1 MIKKI
6 FLALISGLVSFFGI
20 VFAQTT
26 WNTEA
31 TLSLTA
37 KNLPITFSGELK
49 LDLITKNSSFF
60 WLENLSL
67 SFSNCGDDVEVWHAN
82 KKKTSS
88 ILNFSLLP
96 NEEKLISLT
105 IRVKSIKACQ
115 LDFSILN
122 QGKTEAQTSVILK
135 SLCHQ
140 PIDFDQEDILSWYF
154 LEKEQHILDQQDI
167 VNQADNKNTLSP
179 ELKWAFDRALQHRFL
194 SEQEKTLFDKPMTR
208 LQFAHMLLSVSNK
221 LGIEI
226 DEKKTCDFKDIN
238 WLSNADIATMKK
250 VCQLN
255 IMGIHPNQ
263 TALTNFMP
271 KQFINRAQMVTVI
284 SRMIW
289 GKTFNEWG
297 NFFYTQHLK
306 KAHEEALINKIL
318 PKSLE
323 IRGYFYLILQR
334 ADQKGLIKRSD

>member
-6 FLALISGLVSFFGI
+6 FLALLSGLVSLFGI

-26 WNTEA
+26 WNTA

-37 KNLPITFSGELK
+37 KNLPITFSGELN
-49 LDLITKNSSFF
+49 LDLITKNSSFS

-67 SFSNCGDDVEVWHAN
+67 SFSNCGDDIEVWHAN

-179 ELKWAFDRALQHRFL
+179 ELKWAFDRALQHGFL

-289 GKTFNEWG
+289 RKTFNEWG

-306 KAHEEALINKIL
+306 KAQEEALINKIF

-323 IRGYFYLILQR
+323 IRAYFYVIFQR
-334 ADQKGLIKRSD
+334 ADQKGLIKRND

>member
-6 FLALISGLVSFFGI
+6 FLALLSGLVSLFGI

-26 WNTEA
+26 WNTA

-37 KNLPITFSGELK
+37 KNLPITFSGELN
-49 LDLITKNSSFF
+49 LDLITKNSSFS

-67 SFSNCGDDVEVWHAN
+67 SFSNCGDDIEVWHAN

-122 QGKTEAQTSVILK
+122 QGKTEAQTSVMLK

-140 PIDFDQEDILSWYF
+140 PIDFDQENILSWYF

-167 VNQADNKNTLSP
+167 VNEADNKNTLSP
-179 ELKWAFDRALQHRFL
+179 ELKWAFDRALQHGFL

-289 GKTFNEWG
+289 RKTFNEWG

-306 KAHEEALINKIL
+306 KAQEEALINKIF

-323 IRGYFYLILQR
+323 IRAYFYVILQR
-334 ADQKGLIKRSD
+334 ADQKGLIKWND

>member
-37 KNLPITFSGELK
+37 NNLPITFSGELN
-49 LDLITKNSSFF
+49 LDLITKNSSFS

-122 QGKTEAQTSVILK
+122 QGKTEAQTSVMLK

-140 PIDFDQEDILSWYF
+140 PIDFDQENILSWYF

-167 VNQADNKNTLSP
+167 VNEADNKNTLSP
-179 ELKWAFDRALQHRFL
+179 ELKWAFDRALQHGFL
-194 SEQEKTLFDKPMTR
+194 SKQEKTLFNKPMTR

-238 WLSNADIATMKK
+238 WLPNADIATMKK

-323 IRGYFYLILQR
+323 IRAYFYVILQR

>member
-1 MIKKI
+1 
-6 FLALISGLVSFFGI
+6 
-20 VFAQTT
+20 
-26 WNTEA
+26 
-31 TLSLTA
+31 
-37 KNLPITFSGELK
+37 
-49 LDLITKNSSFF
+49 
-60 WLENLSL
+60 
-67 SFSNCGDDVEVWHAN
+67 
-82 KKKTSS
+82 
-88 ILNFSLLP
+88 
-96 NEEKLISLT
+96 
-105 IRVKSIKACQ
+105 
-115 LDFSILN
+115 LN

-179 ELKWAFDRALQHRFL
+179 ELKWAFDRALQHGFL

-306 KAHEEALINKIL
+306 KAQEEALINKIF

-323 IRGYFYLILQR
+323 IRAYFYVILQR
-334 ADQKGLIKRSD
+334 ADQKGLIKRND

>member
-37 KNLPITFSGELK
+37 NNLPITFSGELN

-67 SFSNCGDDVEVWHAN
+67 SFSNCGDDVEVWYAN
-82 KKKTSS
+82 NKKTSS

-122 QGKTEAQTSVILK
+122 QGKTETQTSVMLK

-140 PIDFDQEDILSWYF
+140 PIDFDQENILSWYF

-167 VNQADNKNTLSP
+167 VNQTHNKNTLSP
-179 ELKWAFDRALQHRFL
+179 ELKWAFDRALQHGFL

-263 TALTNFMP
+263 TVLTNFMP

-297 NFFYTQHLK
+297 KFFYTQHLK
-306 KAHEEALINKIL
+306 KAQEEALINKIF

-323 IRGYFYLILQR
+323 IRAYFYVILQR

>member
-37 KNLPITFSGELK
+37 NNLPITFSGELN
-49 LDLITKNSSFF
+49 LDLITKNSSFS

-122 QGKTEAQTSVILK
+122 QGKTEAQTSVMLK

-140 PIDFDQEDILSWYF
+140 PIDFDQKNILSWYF

-167 VNQADNKNTLSP
+167 VNQTHNKNTLSP
-179 ELKWAFDRALQHRFL
+179 ELKWAFDRALQHGFL

-226 DEKKTCDFKDIN
+226 DKKKTCDFKDIN

-263 TALTNFMP
+263 TVLTNFMP

-297 NFFYTQHLK
+297 KFFYTQHLK
-306 KAHEEALINKIL
+306 KAQEEALINKIF

-323 IRGYFYLILQR
+323 IRAYFYVILQR

>member
-6 FLALISGLVSFFGI
+6 FLALLSGLVSLFGI

-37 KNLPITFSGELK
+37 NNLPITFSGELN
-49 LDLITKNSSFF
+49 LDLITKNSSFS

-154 LEKEQHILDQQDI
+154 LEKEQHILDQQNI
-167 VNQADNKNTLSP
+167 VNQTHNKNTLPP
-179 ELKWAFDRALQHRFL
+179 ELRWAFDRALQHGFL

-297 NFFYTQHLK
+297 KFFYTQHLK
-306 KAHEEALINKIL
+306 KAQEEALINKIF

-323 IRGYFYLILQR
+323 VRAYFYVILQR

>member
-37 KNLPITFSGELK
+37 NNLPITFSGELN
-49 LDLITKNSSFF
+49 LDLITKNSSFS

-115 LDFSILN
+115 LNFSILN
-122 QGKTEAQTSVILK
+122 QGKTEAQTSVMLK
-135 SLCHQ
+135 SLCYQ
-140 PIDFDQEDILSWYF
+140 AIDFDQEDILSWYF

-167 VNQADNKNTLSP
+167 VNQTHNKNTLSP
-179 ELKWAFDRALQHRFL
+179 ELKWAFDRALQHGFL

-263 TALTNFMP
+263 TVLTNFMP

-297 NFFYTQHLK
+297 KFFYTQHLK
-306 KAHEEALINKIL
+306 KAHKEVLINKIL

-323 IRGYFYLILQR
+323 IRAYFYVILQR

>member
-122 QGKTEAQTSVILK
+122 QGKTEAQTSVMLK

-167 VNQADNKNTLSP
+167 VNQTHKNTLSP
-179 ELKWAFDRALQHRFL
+179 ELKWAFDRALQHGFL
-194 SEQEKTLFDKPMTR
+194 SEQEKTLFNKPMTR

-226 DEKKTCDFKDIN
+226 GEKKTCDFKDIN
-238 WLSNADIATMKK
+238 WLSNTDIATMKK

-306 KAHEEALINKIL
+306 KAQEEALINKIF

-323 IRGYFYLILQR
+323 IRAYFYVILQR
-334 ADQKGLIKRSD
+334 ADQKGLIKRND

>member
-37 KNLPITFSGELK
+37 NNLPITFSGELN
-49 LDLITKNSSFF
+49 LDLITKNSSFS

-122 QGKTEAQTSVILK
+122 QGKTEAQTSVMLK

-140 PIDFDQEDILSWYF
+140 PIDFDQENILSWYF

-167 VNQADNKNTLSP
+167 VNEADNKNTLSP
-179 ELKWAFDRALQHRFL
+179 ELKWAFDRALQHGFL
-194 SEQEKTLFDKPMTR
+194 SKQEKTLFNKPMTR

-238 WLSNADIATMKK
+238 WLPNADIATMKK

-284 SRMIW
+284 SRM
-289 GKTFNEWG
+289 NEEI
-297 NFFYTQHLK
+297 FSIHSTLK
-306 KAHEEALINKIL
+306 RLTRKH
-318 PKSLE
+318 
-323 IRGYFYLILQR
+323 
-334 ADQKGLIKRSD
+334 

>member
-6 FLALISGLVSFFGI
+6 FLALLSGLASLFGI

-26 WNTEA
+26 WNTKA
-31 TLSLTA
+31 ILSLIP
-37 KNLPITFSGELK
+37 KNLPITFSGELN
-49 LDLITKNSSFF
+49 LDLMAKNSSFS

-96 NEEKLISLT
+96 NQEKLISLT

-122 QGKTEAQTSVILK
+122 QGKTEAQTSVMLK

-140 PIDFDQEDILSWYF
+140 PIDFDQENILSWYF

-167 VNQADNKNTLSP
+167 ISQTHNKNTLSP
-179 ELKWAFDRALQHRFL
+179 ELKWAFDRALQHGFL

-263 TALTNFMP
+263 TVLTNFMP

-297 NFFYTQHLK
+297 KFFYTQHLK
-306 KAHEEALINKIL
+306 KAQEEALINKIF

-323 IRGYFYLILQR
+323 IRAYFYVILQR

>member
-1 MIKKI
+1 MIRKI
-6 FLALISGLVSFFGI
+6 FLALLSGLVSLFGI

-31 TLSLTA
+31 ILSLTP

-179 ELKWAFDRALQHRFL
+179 ELKWAFDRALQHGFL
-194 SEQEKTLFDKPMTR
+194 SEQEKTLFNKPMTR

-297 NFFYTQHLK
+297 SFFYTQHLK
-306 KAHEEALINKIL
+306 KTHEEALINKIL

>member
-6 FLALISGLVSFFGI
+6 FLALLSGLVSLFGI

-37 KNLPITFSGELK
+37 NNLPITFSGELK

-122 QGKTEAQTSVILK
+122 QGKTEAQTSVMLK

-167 VNQADNKNTLSP
+167 VNQTHNKNTLSP
-179 ELKWAFDRALQHRFL
+179 ELKWAFDRALQHGFL

-226 DEKKTCDFKDIN
+226 DEKKTCDFKDTN
-238 WLSNADIATMKK
+238 WFSNADIATMKK

-263 TALTNFMP
+263 SALTNFMP

-289 GKTFNEWG
+289 GKAFNEWG
-297 NFFYTQHLK
+297 KFFYTQHLK
-306 KAHEEALINKIL
+306 KAQEEALINKIF

-323 IRGYFYLILQR
+323 VRAYFYVILQR

>member
-6 FLALISGLVSFFGI
+6 FLALLSGLVSLFGI

-26 WNTEA
+26 WNTA

-37 KNLPITFSGELK
+37 KNLPITFSGELN
-49 LDLITKNSSFF
+49 LDLITKNSSFS

-179 ELKWAFDRALQHRFL
+179 ELKWAFDRALQHGFL

-289 GKTFNEWG
+289 RKTFNEWG

-306 KAHEEALINKIL
+306 KAQEEALINKIF

-323 IRGYFYLILQR
+323 IRAYFYVILQR
-334 ADQKGLIKRSD
+334 ADQKGLIKRND

>member
-26 WNTEA
+26 WSTEA

-67 SFSNCGDDVEVWHAN
+67 SFSNCGDDIEVWHAN

-179 ELKWAFDRALQHRFL
+179 ELKWAFDRALQHGFL
-194 SEQEKTLFDKPMTR
+194 SEQEKTLFNKPMTR

-255 IMGIHPNQ
+255 IMGLHPNQ